1 MLDVRSPMENGIVR
15 DWQHMRHVWNYTF
28 YEKLKIDPTTTKVRR
43 EQIANLCP
51 HQLVTDPADGRGDEP
66 QAEPNAAC
74 ARDVQ
79 DIPLQGRERRRAC
92 CASLYAQGLGV
103 CGIRII
109 TEFGQVS

>member
-1 MLDVRSPMENGIVR
+1 M
-15 DWQHMRHVWNYTF
+15 
-28 YEKLKIDPTTTKVRR
+28 
-43 EQIANLCP
+43 
-51 HQLVTDPADGRGDEP
+51 TDPADGRGDEP
-66 QAEPNAAC
+66 QAKHEAAR
-74 ARDVQ
+74 AGDVR